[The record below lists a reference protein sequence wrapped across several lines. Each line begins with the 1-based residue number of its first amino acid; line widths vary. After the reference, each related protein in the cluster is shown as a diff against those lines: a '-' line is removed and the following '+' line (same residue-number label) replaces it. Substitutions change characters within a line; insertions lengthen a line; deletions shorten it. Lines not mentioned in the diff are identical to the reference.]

1 MKNQQAKELEAQFA
15 LLPDD
20 RLHEILLDSVR
31 CSEDPDP
38 DLIEAAAACLCARE
52 AEQSAPDPV
61 QVLEDLRK
69 YYNTPDGMG
78 QTLYPAGLPEPAA
91 TVQAPRRRKV
101 RVKKLAAI
109 LAACVA
115 LLSLLLFAAQAA
127 GGDLFGAI
135 GQWTDDTF
143 RFSEKSG
150 ERAAETAAAGT
161 VEPVSPLQQKLADNG
176 LPLELAPSYLPEGY
190 AQESLE
196 ASMQCGLNLVSA
208 SFSNGTEKQI
218 IIQIME
224 YSEGADPFSVQFQKN
239 AGAVGTYTC
248 NGRTFYLFQ
257 NHDIWSGAWSDS
269 LYMIFITGLS
279 DKQQLLQMIDSIGQP
294 VKQ

>member
-52 AEQSAPDPV
+52 AEQSASDPV

-78 QTLYPAGLPEPAA
+78 QTLYPAGLPESAA

-208 SFSNGTEKQI
+208 
-218 IIQIME
+218 
-224 YSEGADPFSVQFQKN
+224 
-239 AGAVGTYTC
+239 
-248 NGRTFYLFQ
+248 
-257 NHDIWSGAWSDS
+257 
-269 LYMIFITGLS
+269 
-279 DKQQLLQMIDSIGQP
+279 
-294 VKQ
+294 

>member
-1 MKNQQAKELEAQFA
+1 LQRRLPAVICSVRLVNGQMIPSGFLKNPGKGLLR
-15 LLPDD
+15 LLP
-20 RLHEILLDSVR
+20 RERSNRSAH
-31 CSEDPDP
+31 CSRS
-38 DLIEAAAACLCARE
+38 L
-52 AEQSAPDPV
+52 
-61 QVLEDLRK
+61 
-69 YYNTPDGMG
+69 
-78 QTLYPAGLPEPAA
+78 QT
-91 TVQAPRRRKV
+91 
-101 RVKKLAAI
+101 
-109 LAACVA
+109 
-115 LLSLLLFAAQAA
+115 
-127 GGDLFGAI
+127 
-135 GQWTDDTF
+135 
-143 RFSEKSG
+143 
-150 ERAAETAAAGT
+150 
-161 VEPVSPLQQKLADNG
+161 NG